1 MRLFL
6 LILASVFLLNSA
18 DEAVAAA
25 RSDPLSRLLGNEP
38 AFSEIV
44 RAALREENLDLN
56 SIRQWKKRMKIA
68 PLFPTLAVGYD
79 RTLRETDV
87 LSITDNISVTSS
99 AVTVGPQGSDLD
111 QTILQG
117 DVLKFRA
124 AWSLSDLLFHPSSLA
139 ASRESRE
146 MTESRFTVND
156 SLFKI
161 HSERRLLIR
170 EWSRHGRKSGKTV
183 GLCDKIFLLTEKL
196 DSLTANLFADRWWSC
211 ASSQ

>member
-1 MRLFL
+1 MRRIFSIISALFL
-6 LILASVFLLNSA
+6 LFVSAEILA
-18 DEAVAAA
+18 AVKGEV
-25 RSDPLSRLLGNEP
+25 LSRLLQNEP
-38 AFSEIV
+38 TFTEIV
-44 RAALREENLDLN
+44 RAALREEKLDLGRI
-56 SIRQWKKRMKIA
+56 SEWRKRMKIA
-68 PLFPTLAVGYD
+68 PFFPTLAVGYD

-124 AWSLSDLLFHPSSLA
+124 AWSLSDLLFHPSSLPS
-139 ASRESRE
+139 SRESRE
-146 MTESRFTVND
+146 ITESRFAVND
-156 SLFKI
+156 ALFKT

-170 EWSRHGRKSGKTV
+170 EWNRYDRTSPKALH
-183 GLCDKIFLLTEKL
+183 LCDKISLLTEKL

-211 ASSQ
+211 ASSL